1 MEQQKLG
8 SEKIASVIVG
18 NTLFRAIVGDITQQE
33 NMDAIVNPANKNL
46 DPYTGEIN
54 MCIHK
59 AAGPEL
65 FQECK
70 KMEICNE
77 GDTRVTGAYRLPTKY
92 IIHAVY
98 PKWTGGDGIE
108 IQLLERCYIN
118 SLLEAVDNNIH
129 TIAFPLIGVDGL
141 LSFPV
146 KTAASIAVKTVAD
159 YIKDKSMPIEEVVWV
174 LKDNYSKDCIELE
187 LAQLVKKPDEPLSKN
202 TSASLNSTAI
212 SEQGL
217 NNKDDLFDALSS
229 SSFLNLKEQL
239 IQDGLIR
246 RQSFS
251 NLYSYNQ
258 NKKPITT
265 VGNDNL
271 ITAKDFVVRSSTF
284 KCRHNNH
291 SLHDVKAVFTI
302 ISPLGAINKIQI
314 AAGFCPNCNMYFIME
329 STYQRIRRS
338 GIPIC
343 RTMDEKTYRHGNKGN
358 ISSTYGFLA
367 QESVL
372 KQFGYSANQVD
383 DISPAQ
389 RRLILAALIDNGILT
404 KTDIIGYLDY
414 FINIRKGQ
422 KNSDGTLK
430 YRMAI
435 GKWKDDRNY
444 IENYKI
450 GSFKAVEIRSIVVNK

>member
-1 MEQQKLG
+1 MEQQTPG

-18 NTLFRAIVGDITQQE
+18 NTLFRAVVGDITQQE
-33 NMDAIVNPANKNL
+33 CLDAIVNPANKTL

-77 GDTRVTGAYRLPTKY
+77 GDTRITGAYRVPTKY

-98 PKWTGGDGIE
+98 PKWTGRDGIE
-108 IQLLERCYIN
+108 IQLLKRCYVN
-118 SLLEAVDNNIH
+118 SLIEAIDNNIH
-129 TIAFPLIGVDGL
+129 RIAFPLIGLDGL
-141 LSFPV
+141 FPFPV
-146 KTAASIAVKTVAD
+146 KTAASIAVQTVAN
-159 YIKDKSMPIEEVVWV
+159 YIKDNSTPIEEVVWV
-174 LKDNYSKDCIELE
+174 LKDYYSKDCIELE
-187 LAQLVKKPDEPLSKN
+187 LAQLAKKSEEPLSK
-202 TSASLNSTAI
+202 SASVSSNSTAV
-212 SEQGL
+212 SEKGL
-217 NNKDDLFDALSS
+217 YNEDDLFNFLSS
-229 SSFLNLKEQL
+229 SSFLKLKEQL
-239 IQDGLIR
+239 IQNGLIEK
-246 RQSFS
+246 QSFS
-251 NLYSYNQ
+251 NLYSYYQ
-258 NKKPITT
+258 SKKPITT
-265 VGNDNL
+265 AANENL
-271 ITAKDFVVRSSTF
+271 ISAKDFVVRSSTF

-291 SLHDVKAVFTI
+291 SLQDVKAVFTI
-302 ISPLGAINKIQI
+302 INRMGAINKIQI
-314 AAGFCPNCNMYFIME
+314 AAGFCPNCSIYFIME

-343 RTMDEKTYRHGNKGN
+343 RTMDEKTYRQGNKGN

-372 KQFGYSANQVD
+372 KQYGYSVNQID

-414 FINIRKGQ
+414 FINVRKGQ
-422 KNSDGTLK
+422 KDSDGSLK
-430 YRMAI
+430 YSMAI

-450 GSFKAVEIRSIVVNK
+450 GSFKAVEIRSIIVNK